1 MVNRR
6 VPVLG
11 RCRAALLAAALG
23 CTAPALVRPASVVPG
38 GAVLRYDGA
47 AEAVYLRGSM
57 TGWEPVPFERDAS
70 GFALTLP
77 LTAGRYEYHLELH
90 RAGAVQIVVPQGAER
105 ADDGFGGENA
115 ILRVP

>member
-1 MVNRR
+1 MVNWRT
-6 VPVLG
+6 PLLN
-11 RCRAALLAAALG
+11 RCQAALLAAALA
-23 CTAPALVRPASVVPG
+23 CTAPALVRPASVEPG

-47 AEAVYLRGSM
+47 ADAVYLRGSM

-70 GFALTLP
+70 GFALALP
-77 LTAGRYEYHLELH
+77 LPTGRYEYHLEIH

>member
-1 MVNRR
+1 VVNRGA
-6 VPVLG
+6 PLLS

-23 CTAPALVRPASVVPG
+23 CTSPALVRPASVEPA
-38 GAVLRYDGA
+38 GAVLRYDGP

-57 TGWEPVPFERDAS
+57 TGWEPVPFAPDAS
-70 GFALTLP
+70 GFALTLRLP
-77 LTAGRYEYHLELH
+77 AGRYEYHLELH
-90 RAGAVQIVVPQGAER
+90 RAGAIQIVVPRGAER